1 MSIQNSLMNF
11 LKNREKGLKGIISV
25 CSSNEIVIEAV
36 FKRLKN
42 TNMPVIIES
51 TANQVNQFGGYSGL
65 TPSQFKEKVFRI
77 AQKVNFPFERI
88 ILGGD
93 HLGPLVWRDQEP
105 EIAMEYAKQMIT
117 EYIKAGFTKI
127 HIDTSMPLKGEK
139 SIDDE
144 IIAKRT
150 AMLCKVAEE
159 CFEKISINN
168 PHATRPVYVIGADVP
183 PPGGE
188 SSICQRVTTKEELE
202 RSLEYFKEAFKKEGI
217 DYIFDYVIALVAN
230 FGFGFGNDE
239 IVDFDMEKVKPLKE
253 LLAKY
258 NIVFEGHSTD
268 YQTKE
273 NLKRMVECGIAILK
287 VGPALTFALRETL
300 VALSHI
306 EEEIYSNEKE
316 KLSRF
321 REVLLNTMLTDKDHW
336 SKYFDESDKLIR
348 TKLLYSYLDRWR
360 YYFENKNVKNAFYSL
375 IGNLRN
381 IEILPWLVS
390 QYFPYQYQK
399 IRKKQIKGSVNELIL
414 DKVGDVISDYIYA
427 VKGEEKDV

>member
-11 LKNREKGLKGIISV
+11 LKSREKGLKGIISV

-65 TPSQFKEKVFRI
+65 TPSQFKEKVFKI
-77 AQKVNFPFERI
+77 AQKVNFPLERI
-88 ILGGD
+88 VLGGD

-150 AMLCKVAEE
+150 AVLCKVAEE

-183 PPGGE
+183 PAGGE
-188 SSICQRVTTKEELE
+188 SSICQKVTTKEELE
-202 RSLEYFKEAFKKEGI
+202 RSLECFKEVFKRERI
-217 DYIFDYVIALVAN
+217 ENVFDYVVAVVAN
-230 FGFGFGNDE
+230 FGVEFGSDE
-239 IVDFDMEKVKPLKE
+239 IVDFDMEKIKLLKE
-253 LLAKY
+253 ILAKY

-273 NLKRMVECGIAILK
+273 NLKKMVECGIAILK
-287 VGPALTFALRETL
+287 VGPALTFALREAL

-306 EEEIYSNEKE
+306 EEEIYSNDER

-321 REVLLNTMLTDKDHW
+321 REILLNTMLTYKDHW
-336 SKYFDESDKLIR
+336 SKYFDENDKLIKS
-348 TKLLYSYLDRWR
+348 KLLYSYLDRWR
-360 YYFENKNVKNAFYSL
+360 YYFENESVKSAVHSL
-375 IGNLRN
+375 IGNLEN
-381 IEILPWLVS
+381 IKIPPWLIS
-390 QYFPYQYQK
+390 QYFPIQYQK
-399 IRKKQIKGSVNELIL
+399 MREKGGIGNTIDIIL
-414 DKVGDVISDYIYA
+414 DKIGDVIDNYVYA
-427 VKGEEKDV
+427 LKE

>member
-1 MSIQNSLMNF
+1 MSPQNPLIGLF
-11 LKNREKGLKGIISV
+11 KNREKEFKGIISV
-25 CSSNEIVIEAV
+25 CSSNEIVLEAV
-36 FKRLKN
+36 LKRMKN
-42 TNMPVIIES
+42 TNLPVIIES

-65 TPSQFKEKVFRI
+65 TPSQFKERVIKI
-77 AQKVNFPFERI
+77 AQKVDFPLERI

-93 HLGPLVWRDQEP
+93 HLGPFVWRDQEP

-127 HIDTSMPLKGEK
+127 HIDTSMRLKGEN
-139 SIDDE
+139 SVDDK

-150 AMLCKVAEE
+150 AVLCRIAEE
-159 CFEKISINN
+159 CFEKNSINN
-168 PHATRPVYVIGADVP
+168 PHITRPVYVIGADVP

-188 SSICQRVTTKEELE
+188 SSICQAVTTKEELE

-217 DYIFDYVIALVAN
+217 EHVFDYVVAVVAN
-230 FGFGFGNDE
+230 FGVEFGSDE
-239 IVDFDMEKVKPLKE
+239 IVDFDMEKIRPLKE

-273 NLKRMVECGIAILK
+273 NLKRMVEWGIAILK
-287 VGPALTFALRETL
+287 VGPALTFALREAL

-321 REVLLNTMLTDKDHW
+321 REVLLNTMLTCKEHW
-336 SKYFDESDKLIR
+336 SKYFDENDKLIKS
-348 TKLLYSYLDRWR
+348 KLLYSYLDRWR
-360 YYFENKNVKNAFYSL
+360 YYFENESVKSAVYSL
-375 IGNLRN
+375 IGNLEN
-381 IEILPWLVS
+381 VKIPPWLVS
-390 QYFPYQYQK
+390 QYFPSQYQK
-399 IRKKQIKGSVNELIL
+399 MRKSKLNCKAFEFIV
-414 DKVGDVISDYIYA
+414 DKIGEVMDDYVCAI
-427 VKGEEKDV
+427 V

>member
-11 LKNREKGLKGIISV
+11 LKSREKGLKGIISV

-65 TPSQFKEKVFRI
+65 TPSQFKEKVFKI
-77 AQKVNFPFERI
+77 AQKVNFPLERI
-88 ILGGD
+88 VLGGD

-150 AMLCKVAEE
+150 AVLCKVAEE

-168 PHATRPVYVIGADVP
+168 PQTTRPVYVIGADVP

-202 RSLEYFKEAFKKEGI
+202 GSLECFKEVFKRERI
-217 DYIFDYVIALVAN
+217 ENVFDYVVAVVAN
-230 FGFGFGNDE
+230 FGVEFGSDE
-239 IVDFDMEKVKPLKE
+239 IVDFDMEKIKPLKE
-253 LLAKY
+253 ILAKY

-268 YQTKE
+268 YQKKE

-287 VGPALTFALRETL
+287 IGPALTFALREAL

-306 EEEIYSNEKE
+306 EEEIYSNDER

-321 REVLLNTMLTDKDHW
+321 REILLNTMLTYKDHW
-336 SKYFDESDKLIR
+336 SKYFDENDKLIKS
-348 TKLLYSYLDRWR
+348 KLLYSYLDRWR
-360 YYFENKNVKNAFYSL
+360 YYFENESVKSAVHSL
-375 IGNLRN
+375 IGNLEN
-381 IEILPWLVS
+381 IKIPPWLIS
-390 QYFPYQYQK
+390 QYFPIQYQK
-399 IRKKQIKGSVNELIL
+399 MREKGGIGNTIDIIL
-414 DKVGDVISDYIYA
+414 DKIGDVIDNYVYA
-427 VKGEEKDV
+427 LKE

>member
-1 MSIQNSLMNF
+1 MSPQNLLLDLF
-11 LKNREKGLKGIISV
+11 KNREKGFKGIISV
-25 CSSNEIVIEAV
+25 CSSNEIVLEAV
-36 FKRLKN
+36 LKRMKD
-42 TNMPVIIES
+42 TNLPIIIES

-65 TPSQFKEKVFRI
+65 TPSQFKKKVIKI
-77 AQKVNFPFERI
+77 AQKVDFPPDRI

-93 HLGPLVWRDQEP
+93 HLGPFVWRDQEP
-105 EIAMEYAKQMIT
+105 EIAMEYAKQMIK

-127 HIDTSMPLKGEK
+127 HIDTSMPLKGEN

-150 AMLCKVAEE
+150 AVLCRIAEE

-168 PHATRPVYVIGADVP
+168 THITRPVYVIGADVP

-188 SSICQRVTTKEELE
+188 SSICQTITTKEELE

-217 DYIFDYVIALVAN
+217 EHIFDYVVAVVAN
-230 FGFGFGNDE
+230 FGVEFGSDE
-239 IVDFDMEKVKPLKE
+239 IVDFDMEKVRPLKE
-253 LLAKY
+253 LLGKY

-273 NLKRMVECGIAILK
+273 NLKRMVECGIVILK
-287 VGPALTFALRETL
+287 VGPALTFALREAL

-306 EEEIYSNEKE
+306 EEEIYCNEKE

-321 REVLLNTMLTDKDHW
+321 REVLLNTMLTCKDHW
-336 SKYFDESDKLIR
+336 SKYFDENDKLIKL
-348 TKLLYSYLDRWR
+348 KLLYSYLDRWR
-360 YYFENKNVKNAFYSL
+360 YYFENESVKSAVYSL
-375 IGNLRN
+375 IGNLEN
-381 IEILPWLVS
+381 VKIPPWLIS

-399 IRKKQIKGSVNELIL
+399 MRKKDLKNGATELIL
-414 DKVGDVISDYIYA
+414 DKIGEVIDSYVYA
-427 VKGEEKDV
+427 VKK